1 VLISRNPATGVI
13 QKEFS
18 PWSAQELEHCLQQ
31 AGDARPGWS
40 AAPLSERCALLRAL
54 AALLRGRKQELAR
67 LITQEMGKLI
77 GEARDEIEKCAWGC
91 EYYAERAPGFLADE
105 VIPVGAGRSYVR
117 HEALGTVL
125 AIMPWN
131 FPFWQV
137 FRCAVPALAAGNG
150 VLLKHAS
157 NVPQCALAI
166 ERIFADAGFP
176 PGVLCALMMETRDTE
191 RLIADARVQAV
202 SLTGSVAAG
211 RQVAAVAG
219 AHVKKCVL
227 ELGGSDAFVVLHDA
241 DLGAAVA
248 QGLASRFLNAGQSC
262 IAAKRMIVVETVADE
277 FVAGLRAAIEQLTPG
292 DPLDEATTLAPLARA
307 DLRAALHAQVQASI
321 AQGAL
326 PLAGCTPLE
335 RPGDFYAPS
344 LLDRVKP
351 GMPAYHEELFGP
363 VACVIRARDER
374 DALRIA
380 NDTGFG
386 LGASVWTRDGE
397 RGERLAR
404 ELQCGMVFV
413 NGIVHS
419 DPRLPFGGV
428 KNSGFGRE
436 LSYHGL
442 REFVNIKTIWIKSI

>member
-1 VLISRNPATGVI
+1 MLISRNPATGAI
-13 QKEFS
+13 QNEFS
-18 PWSAQELEHCLQQ
+18 PWSEQELECCLQQ
-31 AGDARPGWS
+31 AHDARS
-40 AAPLSERCALLRAL
+40 AWAATPLDKRCALLRGL
-54 AALLRGRKQELAR
+54 AAHLRARKQELAR

-77 GEARDEIEKCAWGC
+77 REARDEIEKCAWGC
-91 EYYAERAPGFLADE
+91 EYYAGHATRFLADE
-105 VIPVGAGRSYVR
+105 VIPSGVGKSYVR
-117 HEALGTVL
+117 YEALGTVL

-176 PGVLCALMMETRDTE
+176 PGVLRALMIETRDTE

-211 RQVAAVAG
+211 RRVAAVAG
-219 AHVKKCVL
+219 SHVKKCVL

-241 DLGAAVA
+241 ELGEAVA
-248 QGLASRFLNAGQSC
+248 QAVISRFLNAGQSC
-262 IAAKRMIVVETVADE
+262 IAAKRMIVVEAVADE

-307 DLRAALHAQVQASI
+307 DLRATLHTQVQDSI
-321 AQGAL
+321 ARGAI
-326 PLAGCTPLE
+326 PLAGCKPLDGL
-335 RPGDFYAPS
+335 GDFYAPS

-380 NDTGFG
+380 NDTDFG
-386 LGASVWTRDGE
+386 LGAGIWTRDCE

-404 ELQCGMVFV
+404 KLQCGMVFV
-413 NGIVHS
+413 NGSVHS

-436 LSYHGL
+436 LSHHGL